1 MRILITG
8 GAGFVGS
15 SLALAFKREH
25 PTARV
30 IAFDNLRRRGS
41 ETKLPLLRSRGVEF
55 VHGDVRQPGDLEAL
69 PGRFD
74 WVIDAAAEPSVHAGL
89 DGSPGYVLETNL
101 LGTLHCLELCRRRAG
116 HLLFLSSSRVYPIEP
131 LRGLPLEE
139 RPTRF
144 ELVAALAPPGVS
156 SHGLAEEFPTDGP
169 RSFYGASK
177 LASELLVQEYVAGAG
192 VSALVD
198 RCGVIAGPGQLGR
211 EDQGVFALWV
221 ARHHFHAKLRYT
233 GFGGTGKQV
242 RDLLH
247 PEDLFDLLQRQMAA
261 IDAHRGAV
269 FNVGG
274 GVPGSTSLCEWTA
287 LCRELTGHDASPA
300 GEPATSPVDVPW
312 YVSDARR
319 ASAAFGWAPRRDPRA
334 IAADLLAWVRAEE
347 TGLRSLFAE
356 ESP

>member
-15 SLALAFKREH
+15 CLALAFKREH

-30 IAFDNLRRRGS
+30 VAFDNLRRRGS
-41 ETKLPLLRSRGVEF
+41 ETKLALLRARGVEF

-74 WVIDAAAEPSVHAGL
+74 WVIDAAAETSVHAGQ
-89 DGSPGYVLETNL
+89 DGAPGYVIETNL
-101 LGTLHCLELCRRRAG
+101 LGTLHTLELCRRRAG
-116 HLLFLSSSRVYPIEP
+116 QLIFLSSSRVYSIEP
-131 LRGLPLEE
+131 LRSLPLAEG
-139 RPTRF
+139 PTRF
-144 ELVAALAPPGVS
+144 ELEPAGAPPGV
-156 SHGLAEEFPTDGP
+156 AEGFATDRP

-177 LASELLVQEYVAGAG
+177 LASELLVQEYAASAG
-192 VSALVD
+192 VPALID
-198 RCGVIAGPGQLGR
+198 RCGVIAGAGQLGR

-221 ARHHFHAKLRYT
+221 ARHHFRAKLRYT
-233 GFGGTGKQV
+233 GFGGSGKQV

-247 PEDLFDLLQRQMAA
+247 PEDLFELLERQMAA

-274 GVPGSTSLCEWTA
+274 GRAGSTSLCEWTA
-287 LCRELTGHDASPA
+287 LCRELSGHDAAPA

-312 YVSDARR
+312 YLSDHRR
-319 ASAAFGWAPRRDPRA
+319 ASAAFGWAPRRGPRA
-334 IAADLLAWVRAEE
+334 IAEDLLAWVRAEE
-347 TGLRSLFAE
+347 PALRALFAE
-356 ESP
+356 E

>member
-15 SLALAFKREH
+15 NLAVAFKREH
-25 PTARV
+25 PTSRV
-30 IAFDNLRRRGS
+30 VAFDNLRRRGS
-41 ETKLPLLRSRGVEF
+41 ETKLALLRERGVEF

-74 WVIDAAAEPSVHAGL
+74 WVIDASAEPSVRAGL
-89 DGSPGYVLETNL
+89 DGSPGYVIETNL

-116 HLLFLSSSRVYPIEP
+116 HLLFLSSSRVYSIEP
-131 LRGLPLEE
+131 LRSLPLEE
-139 RPTRF
+139 RATRF
-144 ELVAALAPPGVS
+144 ELARGPSPPGVS
-156 SHGLAEEFPTDGP
+156 AHGLAEGFPTDRP

-192 VSALVD
+192 VSALID

-211 EDQGVFALWV
+211 EDQGVFALWM
-221 ARHHFHAKLRYT
+221 ARHHFRGKLRYT

-261 IDAHRGAV
+261 IDTHRGGI

-274 GVPGSTSLCEWTA
+274 GAQGSTSLCEWTA
-287 LCRELTGHDASPA
+287 LCRELTGHDAAPA
-300 GEPATSPVDVPW
+300 GEAATHPVDVPW
-312 YVSDARR
+312 YVSDHRR
-319 ASAAFGWAPRRDPRA
+319 VSDAFDWTPRRGPRA
-334 IAADLLAWVRAEE
+334 IATDLLAWIRAEE
-347 TGLRSLFAE
+347 SGLRALFAE
-356 ESP
+356 Q